1 MSSKEVKEFVL
12 VPKDK
17 WEIINSHKRA
27 SETRMIKSTQ
37 KSSKCETAKV
47 MKKDTTKST
56 QQQQQEAE
64 TMIPGFVTEYKV
76 HVHYSVSIFI
86 N

>member
-17 WEIINSHKRA
+17 WDTINSHKRA
-27 SETRMIKSTQ
+27 SETRMIKSAP

-47 MKKDTTKST
+47 MKKDTTKSNQT
-56 QQQQQEAE
+56 
-64 TMIPGFVTEYKV
+64 TTTTRSRDNDSWIY
-76 HVHYSVSIFI
+76 YRI
-86 N
+86 